1 LWKTI
6 DEAEYRCGRKPPP
19 SKDEDDMITKLRHR
33 LKDLLTSLRSG
44 AEGIKHD

>member
-1 LWKTI
+1 
-6 DEAEYRCGRKPPP
+6 
-19 SKDEDDMITKLRHR
+19 MITKLRHR